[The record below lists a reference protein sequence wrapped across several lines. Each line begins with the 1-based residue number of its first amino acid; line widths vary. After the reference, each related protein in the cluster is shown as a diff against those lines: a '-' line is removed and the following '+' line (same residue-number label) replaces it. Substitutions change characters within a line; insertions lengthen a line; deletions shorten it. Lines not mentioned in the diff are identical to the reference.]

1 MNKAKQMAYN
11 QIFDVTRALI
21 EDAFYSVQDDILKHF
36 EIYRYCEPN
45 EIDVDYDEITDKIVD
60 SVIGEILKG

>member
-1 MNKAKQMAYN
+1 MSKAEQMAYN

-21 EDAFYSVQDDILKHF
+21 EDAFYNVQDDVLKHF
-36 EIYRYCEPN
+36 EIYYAEPY
-45 EIDVDYDEITDKIVD
+45 EIDIDFDEITDKIVD

>member
-1 MNKAKQMAYN
+1 MSKAEQMAYN

-21 EDAFYSVQDDILKHF
+21 EDAFYNVQNNVLEHF

-45 EIDVDYDEITDKIVD
+45 EIDIDFDEITDKIVD
-60 SVIGEILKG
+60 SVIYEILKG